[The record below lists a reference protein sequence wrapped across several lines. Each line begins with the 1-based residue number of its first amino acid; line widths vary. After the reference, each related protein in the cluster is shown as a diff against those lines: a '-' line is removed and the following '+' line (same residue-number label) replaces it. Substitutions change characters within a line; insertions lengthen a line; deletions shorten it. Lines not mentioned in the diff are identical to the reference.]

1 MVFDW
6 TPLALINGMPMAVMI
21 YARALELLP
30 LPTGGRA
37 SRT

>member
-6 TPLALINGMPMAVMI
+6 APVALINGMRIAVMI